1 MIHLENKPNIANQE
15 LISQCIKT
23 IAEDELYG
31 LNSITYIFLSD
42 EELLDI
48 NKKFLNHDYYT
59 DVITFDLS
67 NKEKELNGEIYI
79 SVDRVKENA
88 VEYEENYKDELHR
101 VMIHGILHLVG
112 YKDKTKKEEETIR
125 LKENHYLS
133 LMK

>member
-1 MIHLENKPNIANQE
+1 MIHLENKPDIANKD
-15 LISQCIKT
+15 LISNCINT
-23 IAEDELYG
+23 ISKDEHYN
-31 LNSITYIFLSD
+31 LNSITYIFLTD
-42 EELLDI
+42 DELLEI

-67 NKEKELNGEIYI
+67 SKERELNGEIYI
-79 SVDRVKENA
+79 SLDRVKENA
-88 VEYEENYKDELHR
+88 IEYKEEYKEELHR

>member
-1 MIHLENKPNIANQE
+1 MIHLENKPRIANQE

-23 IAEDELYG
+23 IAEDEHFG

-42 EELLDI
+42 KELLEI
-48 NKKFLNHDYYT
+48 NIKFLEHDYYT

-79 SVDRVKENA
+79 SIDRVKENA
-88 VEYEENYKDELHR
+88 IEYKEDYKDELYR
-101 VMIHGILHLVG
+101 VMIHGVLHLVG
-112 YKDKTKKEEETIR
+112 YKDKTKKEKETIR